1 LETVRIVRLL
11 ASVCAIAALILAC
24 VADPSAS
31 LAGDDY
37 NDDVPAAPD
46 VSAVLPAARAEPAL
60 ALAVSGAVFIDQQQP
75 TSRLTTLDI
84 FRPPRAL
91 G

>member
-1 LETVRIVRLL
+1 MRIVRLL
-11 ASVCAIAALILAC
+11 ASLCAIAALILAC

-31 LAGDDY
+31 LTGDDY

-46 VSAVLPAARAEPAL
+46 VSTVLPATRAEPEL
-60 ALAVSGAVFIDQQQP
+60 ALAAAGAVFIDQQQP